1 MLTTPAGEWKDK
13 LGRKRLK
20 LKNIFFFS
28 SKRLTTP
35 AASSENYQNL
45 IITKFVVNPKFKN
58 QTQVK
63 DLRKFT
69 KLLLTPAEKKPK

>member
-1 MLTTPAGEWKDK
+1 MKKAKTKK
-13 LGRKRLK
+13 K
-20 LKNIFFFS
+20 IFS

-35 AASSENYQNL
+35 AVSSENYQNL

-58 QTQVK
+58 QTQLK

-69 KLLLTPAEKKPK
+69 KLLLTPSEKKPK

>member
-1 MLTTPAGEWKDK
+1 MKGQTWMKKAKTKK
-13 LGRKRLK
+13 Y
-20 LKNIFFFS
+20 IFFFF

-35 AASSENYQNL
+35 AVSSENYQNL